1 MNFKIFKI
9 IFLSWKKY
17 LLFVFISTFLSLF
30 SYILGNNI
38 VLWVQ
43 DYLLSQIRPILSWDL
58 VISWNQDLKD
68 ENYLEKYKNN
78 FEIAKTITTN
88 TTLFDKDKK
97 SSLVELV
104 YVTPNYPF
112 YNSFTFDTLNES
124 WSLIVDK
131 KIYDRF
137 WKDVEIFW
145 VKYNVKWTITS
156 TLLWDFSIYW
166 NSLRIYIPIENFD
179 NNKLN
184 ISNSRLSYKF
194 HFKFLWDYDETLFEK
209 IKNDENFKSYRIRTI
224 EDRDENIWNITD
236 RFYLFINFFNL
247 VVFVLTFF
255 IIILSL
261 ETFFKKI
268 KTTIW
273 LLNIFWMK
281 KVKIF
286 FYSFFVLMIIFLFS
300 FLVSY
305 LLNFIFINILNN
317 YYNFFK
323 VYDIALL
330 KWLLVTFVLLFVW
343 VFSPFYKIFKAKIK
357 DLLDDNSNFS
367 NFNIF
372 DYIIY
377 LFLIFSWFSIIS
389 YISSLPLNDSIFYSW
404 AFVLLITL
412 FYIFVV
418 VILKVLFLWFN
429 FFNFF
434 RKNFYSYDAI
444 RSTIKP
450 WNVSFLVVFSSLI
463 SFVSIF
469 IFFVFSWSFLSYL
482 WTITQNSNDTYI
494 LNVQQKDL
502 ETINKY
508 FSEDEIFEIV
518 TLRIREINWV
528 ALKDYLWVEETPRKF
543 SREFFSTTKYLD
555 NRIVLWN
562 NLTSSWVS
570 VDEEFAK
577 ELWLKIWD
585 EIKFSSAWLE
595 KKLIVQNFREALR
608 DWTNPFFYFQ
618 LYKGDFENF
627 PKNYIIS
634 YSSAK
639 KPENIEYTLWKEI
652 WDYISFI
659 STKEIIEIILDVSFK
674 VLFVVYTCLL
684 YVFVFSFL
692 SFVVSISFLKSF
704 KIFKLKILNILWWN
718 KNKLINWLSLE
729 YIYLVFIWLLISI
742 WFWSVAIYFIFYFV
756 KILKINYLYYS
767 YWILILL
774 FLLFLTCLYLFFSNN
789 KRLFKDI

>member
-30 SYILGNNI
+30 SYILWNNI

-58 VISWNQDLKD
+58 VISWNQDINDEYFLK
-68 ENYLEKYKNN
+68 KYENN

-88 TTLFDKDKK
+88 TTLFDKNKK
-97 SSLVELV
+97 STLIELV
-104 YVTPNYPF
+104 YTTQNYPF
-112 YNSFTFDTLNES
+112 YNSFTFDTLNET

-131 KIYDRF
+131 KILDKF
-137 WKDVEIFW
+137 WDDIEIFW
-145 VKYNVKWTITS
+145 TKYKVKWTITS

-166 NSLRIYIPIENFD
+166 NSLRVYIPIENFD
-179 NNKLN
+179 NKKLN

-194 HFKFLWDYDETLFEK
+194 HFKFKWDYDESLFEE

-224 EDRDENIWNITD
+224 KDRDENIWNITD

-261 ETFFKKI
+261 ETFFKKV
-268 KTTIW
+268 KTTIG

-281 KVKIF
+281 KIKIF
-286 FYSFFVLMIIFLFS
+286 FYSFFVLMLVFLFS
-300 FLVSY
+300 FLVSF
-305 LLNFIFINILNN
+305 LFNFIFIEILNN

-323 VYDIALL
+323 IYDIALL

-377 LFLIFSWFSIIS
+377 LFLIFSWFFVIS
-389 YISSLPLNDSIFYSW
+389 YISSLTFNDSVFYSW
-404 AFVLLITL
+404 AFVSLITL

-418 VILKVLFLWFN
+418 FILRFLFW
-429 FFNFF
+429 FFNLFSFF
-434 RKNFYSYDAI
+434 KRKFYFYDAI

-482 WTITQNSNDTYI
+482 WTITKNSNDTYV

-508 FSEDEIFEIV
+508 FWEDEIFEIV

-543 SREFFSTTKYLD
+543 SREFFSTTKNLD

-562 NLTSSWVS
+562 ELSFSWVS

-618 LYKGDFENF
+618 LYKDDFVNF

-634 YSSAK
+634 YSSND
-639 KPENIEYTLWKEI
+639 KPKDIEYTLWQEI

-704 KIFKLKILNILWWN
+704 KVFKLKILNILWWD

-742 WFWSVAIYFIFYFV
+742 WFWSIAIYSIFYFI
-756 KILKINYLYYS
+756 KILKINYFYYS
-767 YWILILL
+767 YWIWIL
-774 FLLFLTCLYLFFSNN
+774 FLLLLLTCLYLFLSNN
-789 KRLFKDI
+789 KRLFRDI

>member
-124 WSLIVDK
+124 WTLIVDK

-137 WKDVEIFW
+137 WEDVEIFW
-145 VKYNVKWTITS
+145 VKYKVKWTITS

-418 VILKVLFLWFN
+418 VILKVLFLWLN
-429 FFNFF
+429 FFSFF